1 MTPAKLIHKIV
12 TREAKRARRPQVYKC
27 NREEFLWQVYQVE
40 GMPGLV
46 DKWHDVTYS

>member
-12 TREAKRARRPQVYKC
+12 TREAKRARRPQVYMC

-40 GMPGLV
+40 GMAGLV
-46 DKWHDVTYS
+46 DMWQDVTYM

>member
-12 TREAKRARRPQVYKC
+12 TREAMRARRPQVYMC
-27 NREEFLWQVYQVE
+27 NWEDFLWQLYRVV

-46 DKWHDVTYS
+46 VKWQDVTYN

>member
-12 TREAKRARRPQVYKC
+12 TREARRARRPQVYMC
-27 NREEFLWQVYQVE
+27 NREKFLWQLYQVE

-46 DKWHDVTYS
+46 ELWQDVTYS